1 MTADKLWLRVVQIN
15 RTLALV
21 AFCGLLLLALM
32 TSLDVLSRWLL
43 NVPLPGVNDISAIM
57 LAVII
62 AACLPANLAQRQN
75 ITVEFLGNALG
86 GRGKAALNAFGSLAT
101 LVFIS
106 LMAWRF
112 VLYAQEITASG
123 QTTWVLRLPVAPAW
137 WLATG
142 FMLLSIPAQLMV
154 LVFDLK
160 SAFGDGT
167 PPQLSGSDDMPG
179 APL

>member
-1 MTADKLWLRVVQIN
+1 MTADRLWLRVVQIN

-21 AFCGLLLLALM
+21 AFCGLLLLAML
-32 TSLDVLSRWLL
+32 TSLDVLSRWVL
-43 NVPLPGVNDISAIM
+43 NVPLHGVNDVSAVM

-86 GRGKAALNAFGSLAT
+86 ARGKAALDAFGSLAT
-101 LVFIS
+101 LVFVA
-106 LMAWRF
+106 LMTWRF
-112 VLYAQEITASG
+112 ALYAQDISASG

-142 FMLLSIPAQLMV
+142 FFCLSIPAQLMV
-154 LVFDLK
+154 LVFDLRR
-160 SAFGDGT
+160 AFGSEAPASASGGDDAAG
-167 PPQLSGSDDMPG
+167 PPL
-179 APL
+179 